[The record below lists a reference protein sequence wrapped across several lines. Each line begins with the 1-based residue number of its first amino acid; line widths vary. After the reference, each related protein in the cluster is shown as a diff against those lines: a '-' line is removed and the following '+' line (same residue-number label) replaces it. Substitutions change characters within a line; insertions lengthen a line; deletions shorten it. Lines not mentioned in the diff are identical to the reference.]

1 MLLPNTNAKVVD
13 RARVFVLLPAVLLL
27 SVPMR
32 IAASDHAD
40 PIDPLN
46 RERLEGGIT
55 DLFVFP
61 VSKDDKPV
69 RPFERKAGIPLA
81 NTLADIVRE
90 PLTAAE
96 MKQIDAVVFILCVRR
111 QLTDTGSL
119 VLEPYKYRIH
129 IDMDS
134 TVTHPG
140 ADDLKEEQPLKCI
153 PGADSDRG
161 NSGSGYGT
169 TASAGD
175 QKRPTL
181 IEAFARYGGQ
191 ISKPEE
197 IREDLIMEFR
207 LDNEAHRQPG
217 FPAYSEA
224 ASAGWKQNGDIR
236 VATGVFD
243 DPFIFPAFFGT
254 NVVAMAVRVPIE
266 LFPPDRQNFLVWATS
281 HKGDRQVDH
290 VGRSL
295 RTQNPRFELLNTLH
309 PSKHV
314 DAITKEHNNPGLL
327 RDIALRLNF
336 AQTFAYRKW
345 DFAPDVM
352 CFSTRYPVGF
362 PNGRLLTD
370 DVAAL
375 LAQHGDTLLYELS
388 YQHNNGHWPRQQA
401 NDKNCGEF
409 DPTFPYLLKP
419 HDPPPIGKAPKPLQ
433 LTTASIMKLIGIGL
447 ALVLLLILE
456 NWIVARIYHRIKIR
470 KRNL

>member
-1 MLLPNTNAKVVD
+1 MRQVTIAVRLMQTECCFRTRTRLIA
-13 RARVFVLLPAVLLL
+13 FVLLPAVLLL

-111 QLTDTGSL
+111 QLTNTGSL
-119 VLEPYKYRIH
+119 MLEPYRYRIH

-191 ISKPEE
+191 VPNS
-197 IREDLIMEFR
+197 
-207 LDNEAHRQPG
+207 PG
-217 FPAYSEA
+217 IPVA
-224 ASAGWKQNGDIR
+224 NG
-236 VATGVFD
+236 
-243 DPFIFPAFFGT
+243 
-254 NVVAMAVRVPIE
+254 
-266 LFPPDRQNFLVWATS
+266 
-281 HKGDRQVDH
+281 
-290 VGRSL
+290 
-295 RTQNPRFELLNTLH
+295 LH
-309 PSKHV
+309 CRAETP
-314 DAITKEHNNPGLL
+314 
-327 RDIALRLNF
+327 
-336 AQTFAYRKW
+336 
-345 DFAPDVM
+345 
-352 CFSTRYPVGF
+352 
-362 PNGRLLTD
+362 
-370 DVAAL
+370 
-375 LAQHGDTLLYELS
+375 
-388 YQHNNGHWPRQQA
+388 
-401 NDKNCGEF
+401 
-409 DPTFPYLLKP
+409 
-419 HDPPPIGKAPKPLQ
+419 
-433 LTTASIMKLIGIGL
+433 
-447 ALVLLLILE
+447 
-456 NWIVARIYHRIKIR
+456 
-470 KRNL
+470 